1 MSRKIRNEFFIVFS
15 LKMKIKQTMQG
26 FCLCLSLVVM
36 MEMNI
41 HFLMQ
46 DFSSMENDSL
56 CHSVLLVD
64 HSFAFLL
71 QSEVRNEEKNNS
83 KK

>member
-1 MSRKIRNEFFIVFS
+1 
-15 LKMKIKQTMQG
+15 
-26 FCLCLSLVVM
+26 
-36 MEMNI
+36 MEMNTLSYARLLI
-41 HFLMQ
+41 
-46 DFSSMENDSL
+46 DRESARENDSF

-64 HSFAFLL
+64 HLFLL